1 MNVLYLIILDIP
13 VFAITDNPVFVLF
26 LSSSSS
32 LYLLVVLFI
41 LGFFTHMHTK
51 TQFLDYLCSLLFYF
65 FPTDYFWI
73 LSLFSSFL
81 FSFIPFVPFLA
92 FNILLSSYPGF
103 SCIC

>member
-13 VFAITDNPVFVLF
+13 VFSITNNPVFVLF
-26 LSSSSS
+26 LSSSS
-32 LYLLVVLFI
+32 LLASGLFI
-41 LGFFTHMHTK
+41 LVFFTHMHTK
-51 TQFLDYLCSLLFYF
+51 TQFLDYLCSLLFYY

-81 FSFIPFVPFLA
+81 FSFIHFVPFLA